1 LQPKQR
7 ITKTN
12 NSPLTISIENHSEY
26 DSIEWVSNIMDLAEG
41 PVLELAANDIRMN
54 QAGMIYTITIK
65 VTRGT
70 EFYTEYFEIQVVEP

>member
-1 LQPKQR
+1 
-7 ITKTN
+7 
-12 NSPLTISIENHSEY
+12 
-26 DSIEWVSNIMDLAEG
+26 MDLAEG